1 MGASFTTNI
10 LNSYFNVS
18 SMPYQDSAGR
28 WKLDLKGSQYSVVFD
43 CGPASVPYTQDT
55 GCQEARRN
63 ACASAQ
69 GYANGAAVGTYT
81 QCSWANGADN
91 DSDCVNVPARYCP
104 SAQTFPI
111 SSGSFT
117 PGVTNEIRAAYFLLK
132 WQYNGDYP
140 YFYIPVGGAGQVGAP
155 SNTAPGGW
163 KRAALASFYFTIP
176 TIATWSSV
184 NLTKNGDSISWN
196 RGSYAAGTRMVYSGG
211 RAPGFAEW
219 PSRTYEFMWRKA
231 GGNWQA
237 AQEGGTSCTISGLE
251 PCTTYQ
257 VAIRTWMAATTSAW
271 SAYLGDISAEGSKLG
286 FIAKSTD
293 SGVWNYSNSNNAFG
307 NILSIQTDCATP
319 PVFGAYSASATGQTT
334 GRFSWA
340 LTSPGD
346 YCTYNSLKVYLK
358 REIESDD
365 AYKLIQT
372 WGADTYGSGT
382 LSGLVPGERYTVK
395 FVARNSWGTRGYG
408 LETTVYRTFRTQYPV
423 GTYDGPYSNGEPGD
437 TRWDYENVSTFDTS
451 RWNMVVQMPNNTDN
465 ARLARVKGTIVGTN
479 DASGRRDS
487 ISWSLFNR
495 STAEMTSTILNDL
508 GLGSIP
514 LTGSGTLYAPT
525 GNDLVIDE
533 NTNVTSSIVLP
544 GGNNGTN
551 TGYIMNHRLWVKK
564 STDAWSSVKT
574 ANYSYRTNGDNKSVT
589 WDLSQENYLPNT
601 VYNLRSVV
609 VNNVGM
615 YTVTEANLYPPAYGG
630 EHVITPIPTGT
641 ADEPRVEITS
651 CVTNTGGLDDFDS
664 ADIKYH
670 VFEGRAQNATE
681 WTQFGRGG
689 EGELCYKVE
698 TALPKLECNQN
709 YIIRVTVY
717 NKHGLSV
724 RTEYVLTPPKDI
736 TISASTHN
744 EIGIG
749 YFKTNAVSSGS
760 ARIAKRETFWR
771 KETDTEWLVSEID
784 YTVTTADV
792 ETRTP
797 RVLEHETVYRG
808 FVRMTNEYGLC
819 ANSTQVVWTT
829 MPRYRLWDNI
839 FRTGTIRAKQRPR
852 VRNSAG
858 TVLDSQNVYWIAADA
873 LSCQRPGFLIKD
885 CKLRFPKGWHSGTQY
900 ECWRVTFEDGRYIA
914 FENSTKGFNNYAYSS
929 YGYYEEDGTLI
940 AEFYNERD
948 KWLMDEYVLPE
959 ECYVASFTAQ
969 YASGAERGVRQ
980 SSILNRTEVI
990 GSWL

>member
-1 MGASFTTNI
+1 MGVQHSGNLEVTFNI
-10 LNSYFNVS
+10 NGYPRWDNGRNGYVLDANAYGNAVIFNTVAKLDPSGATDENGYYFNNMMRVWARATTRGGFTGS
-18 SMPYQDSAGR
+18 SVNAPVFLPCDNNASGGRNRVIPGTTFPASYGAYVAGF
-28 WKLDLKGSQYSVVFD
+28 SNTISCHVQAPPIASVNGIEMFD
-43 CGPASVPYTQDT
+43 CGT
-55 GCQEARRN
+55 GNQYVDYCT
-63 ACASAQ
+63 
-69 GYANGAAVGTYT
+69 ANFNFV
-81 QCSWANGADN
+81 
-91 DSDCVNVPARYCP
+91 
-104 SAQTFPI
+104 
-111 SSGSFT
+111 
-117 PGVTNEIRAAYFLLK
+117 
-132 WQYNGDYP
+132 
-140 YFYIPVGGAGQVGAP
+140 
-155 SNTAPGGW
+155 
-163 KRAALASFYFTIP
+163 IP
-176 TIATWSSV
+176 TKGWYNCGGVS
-184 NLTKNGDSISWN
+184 KNGDSITWSKGSVGYGTYGVLASDRVNVATRGIN
-196 RGSYAAGTRMVYSGG
+196 RHFFLY
-211 RAPGFAEW
+211 
-219 PSRTYEFMWRKA
+219 RKA
-231 GGNWQA
+231 GGAWQSV
-237 AQEGGTSCTISGLE
+237 QEGGDACTVRGLE
-251 PCTTYQ
+251 PCTTYECAVQ
-257 VAIRTWMAATTSAW
+257 AESAACNSAW
-271 SAYLGDISAEGSKLG
+271 GVFLLQVTSMAQRLG
-286 FIAKSTD
+286 FQAGRKTSGYWSYGTD
-293 SGVWNYSNSNNAFG
+293 YGING
-307 NILSIQTDCATP
+307 ICSIKTDCATP

-334 GRFSWA
+334 GRFSWS
-340 LTSPGD
+340 LSSPGD
-346 YCTYNSLKVYLK
+346 YCTYNWVKVYLK

-365 AYKLIQT
+365 SYRLIQT

-382 LSGLVPGERYTVK
+382 LSGLVPGERYVVK
-395 FVARNSWGTRGYG
+395 FVARNSWGTQGYG
-408 LETTVYRTFRTQYPV
+408 LETTVTRSFRTQYPV

-451 RWNMVVQMPNNTDN
+451 RWNMVVQMPNNSDN

-479 DASGRRDS
+479 DVNGRRDS
-487 ISWSLFNR
+487 ITWSLFNR

-508 GLGSIP
+508 GLSSIP

-525 GNDLVIDE
+525 GNDLVIDQ
-533 NTNVTSSIVLP
+533 NTHVTSSIVLP

-551 TGYIMNHRLWVKK
+551 TGSIMNHRLWVKK
-564 STDAWSSVKT
+564 STDAWSSVK
-574 ANYSYRTNGDNKSVT
+574 ANNYSYRTNGNNKSVT
-589 WDLSQENYLPNT
+589 WDLSKENYLPNT

-609 VNNVGM
+609 TNNVGM

-630 EHVITPIPTGT
+630 QHVITPIPTGT
-641 ADEPRVEITS
+641 PDEPRVEITS
-651 CVTNTGGLDDFDS
+651 CVTNTGGLDNFDS

-717 NKHGLSV
+717 NKHNLSV
-724 RTEYVLTPPKDI
+724 RTEYVLTPPQDI
-736 TISASTHN
+736 QITASTHN

-760 ARIAKRETFWR
+760 ARVAKRETFWR
-771 KETDTEWLVSEID
+771 KETDTEWLVAEID

-829 MPRYRLWDNI
+829 LPRYRLWDNI
-839 FRTGTIRAKQRPR
+839 FRQGTIRAKQRPR
-852 VRNSAG
+852 VRNSNG
-858 TVLDSQNVYWIAADA
+858 TVLDSQNVYWIAANA
-873 LSCQRPGFLIKD
+873 LSNQRVGFPIKD

-914 FENSTKGFNNYAYSS
+914 FENSTKGFNNYVYSS
-929 YGYYEEDGTLI
+929 YGYYEKDGTLI

>member
-1 MGASFTTNI
+1 MAAAAEFSYGAPYWSNARGGYVIDLSPIYWNTDSTI
-10 LNSYFNVS
+10 HHGDCADGKYSYGCESIAAHSWAVAAMLNGYFGS
-18 SMPYQDSAGR
+18 SSGQLGGQANNPWQGCWDCCFDSVPDGGRSRQVPAQTYPAQYGGFSAGR
-28 WKLDLKGSQYSVVFD
+28 LYTIRSQVYIPSIESSNGVEYFVD
-43 CGPASVPYTQDT
+43 NTCVTGASPVIGIAPGRTNIGPLAGQMDMTFMMPTLGT
-55 GCQEARRN
+55 C
-63 ACASAQ
+63 
-69 GYANGAAVGTYT
+69 GAA
-81 QCSWANGADN
+81 
-91 DSDCVNVPARYCP
+91 NV
-104 SAQTFPI
+104 S
-111 SSGSFT
+111 
-117 PGVTNEIRAAYFLLK
+117 K
-132 WQYNGDYP
+132 NGDYISWTQAAVNP
-140 YFYIPVGGAGQVGAP
+140 GAYAVTKTSGVSG
-155 SNTAPGGW
+155 
-163 KRAALASFYFTIP
+163 I
-176 TIATWSSV
+176 TIAAASRPYSRVAPIYKGPDGVIHEMPSSE
-184 NLTKNGDSISWN
+184 
-196 RGSYAAGTRMVYSGG
+196 AG
-211 RAPGFAEW
+211 
-219 PSRTYEFMWRKA
+219 
-231 GGNWQA
+231 
-237 AQEGGTSCTISGLE
+237 GLE
-251 PCTTYQ
+251 PCTTYW
-257 VAIRTWMAATTSAW
+257 VGYR
-271 SAYLGDISAEGSKLG
+271 
-286 FIAKSTD
+286 
-293 SGVWNYSNSNNAFG
+293 VYSNAVNSA
-307 NILSIQTDCATP
+307 ILKQFSGRYYKGGFAVDSWSYIAQYYDTLNKSIKTDCATP
-319 PVFGAYSASATGQTT
+319 PEFGAYSASATGQTT

-340 LTSPGD
+340 LTSPGA
-346 YCTYNSLKVYLK
+346 YSTYHSLKVYLK

-365 AYKLIQT
+365 SYRLIQT

-382 LSGLVPGERYTVK
+382 LSDLVPGERYTVK
-395 FVARNSWGTRGYG
+395 FVARNSWGTRGFG
-408 LETTVYRTFRTQYPV
+408 METTVYRTFRTRYPV
-423 GTYDGPYSNGEPGD
+423 GTYEGPYSNGEPGD

-451 RWNMVVQMPNNTDN
+451 RWNMVVQMPKNSDN
-465 ARLARVKGTIVGTN
+465 ARLAKVRGTIVGTN
-479 DASGRRDS
+479 DVSGRRDS

-508 GLGSIP
+508 GLSSIP

-525 GNDLVIDE
+525 GNSLVIDK
-533 NTNVTSSIVLP
+533 NTQVTSSVVLP

-564 STDAWSSVKT
+564 STESWSSVKAT
-574 ANYSYRTNGDNKSVT
+574 NYSYRTNGNNTSVT

-601 VYNLRSVV
+601 VYNLRAVV
-609 VNNVGM
+609 TNNVGM
-615 YTVTEANLYPPAYGG
+615 YTVTEATLYPPAYGG
-630 EHVITPIPTGT
+630 QHIITPIPTGT
-641 ADEPRVEITS
+641 PDEPRVEITS

-670 VFEGRAQNATE
+670 VFEGRAQNVSE

-689 EGELCYKVE
+689 EEELCYKVE

-717 NKHGLSV
+717 NKHGQSV

-771 KETDTEWLVSEID
+771 KETDTEWLVAEID

-797 RVLEHETVYRG
+797 RVLEHETAYRG

-829 MPRYRLWDNI
+829 MPRYRLWDNV
-839 FRTGTIRAKQRPR
+839 FRKGTLRAKQRPR

-858 TVLDSQNVYWIAADA
+858 TVLDSQNVYWIAANA
-873 LSCQRPGFLIKD
+873 LSCQRLGFPIKD

-929 YGYYEEDGTLI
+929 YGYYEKDGTLI

-969 YASGAERGVRQ
+969 YASGAQRGVRQ